1 MVKYYWFDKFKAYVT
16 ENQPMPTSSKPRF
29 TLTHILF
36 FLYCF
41 FIVWAVLF
49 KTSFSLSEF
58 RDMIFSRPRTL
69 NLIPFYYDCDVSIRF
84 HISEV
89 LMNAVLFFPFGVYL
103 KMLDIPTRKAILT
116 GFLLS
121 FALELCQFAF
131 ALGAADITDLI
142 TNTSGTAAGVCL
154 YLLALKLFRNKT
166 KINKVLSVLALTATI
181 LLGLLL
187 LLIGLANR

>member
-1 MVKYYWFDKFKAYVT
+1 MT
-16 ENQPMPTSSKPRF
+16 PLSKPKL
-29 TLTHILF
+29 TLTHVLF
-36 FLYCF
+36 FLYCL

-58 RDMIFSRPRTL
+58 RDMLFSRSRTF

-103 KMLDIPTRKAILT
+103 KMLDLPARRAILS

-121 FALELCQFAF
+121 LTLELCQFAF

-142 TNTSGTAAGVCL
+142 TNTLGTASGVCL
-154 YLLALKLFRNKT
+154 YLLALNLFRNKT
-166 KINKVLSVLALTATI
+166 KINKILSVLALTATV

-187 LLIGLANR
+187 LLLYLANR

>member
-1 MVKYYWFDKFKAYVT
+1 MKSLS
-16 ENQPMPTSSKPRF
+16 QPKPKL
-29 TLTHILF
+29 TLTHALF
-36 FLYCF
+36 FLYCL

-58 RDMIFSRPRTL
+58 RDMLFSRPRTL
-69 NLIPFYYDCDVSIRF
+69 NLIPFYYDCDVSVRF

-89 LMNAVLFFPFGVYL
+89 LMNTVLFFPFGVYL
-103 KMLDIPTRKAILT
+103 KMLDFPARRAILS

-121 FALELCQFAF
+121 LALELCQFAF

-142 TNTSGTAAGVCL
+142 TNTLGTAAGVCL
-154 YLLALKLFRNKT
+154 YLLTLKLFRNKT
-166 KINKVLSVLALTATI
+166 KINKILSVLALTATI

-187 LLIGLANR
+187 LLLYLANR

>member
-1 MVKYYWFDKFKAYVT
+1 MT
-16 ENQPMPTSSKPRF
+16 PLSKPKL
-29 TLTHILF
+29 TLTHVLF
-36 FLYCF
+36 FLYCL
-41 FIVWAVLF
+41 FIVWTVLF
-49 KTSFSLSEF
+49 KNAFSFREILE
-58 RDMIFSRPRTL
+58 MIQSARPRTF

-103 KMLDIPTRKAILT
+103 KMLDLPVRKAILS

-121 FALELCQFAF
+121 FVLEFCQFAF

-142 TNTSGTAAGVCL
+142 TNTFGTASGVCL
-154 YLLALKLFRNKT
+154 YLLALNLFRNKT
-166 KINKVLSVLALTATI
+166 KINKILSVLALTATI

-187 LLIGLANR
+187 LLLYLANR

>member
-1 MVKYYWFDKFKAYVT
+1 MS
-16 ENQPMPTSSKPRF
+16 TSPKTRF

-58 RDMIFSRPRTL
+58 QDMLFSRPRTL

-103 KMLDIPTRKAILT
+103 KMLDLPSHRAILS

-121 FALELCQFAF
+121 FVLELCQFAF

-142 TNTSGTAAGVCL
+142 TNTLGTASGVFL
-154 YLLALKLFRNKT
+154 YLLVLKLFRNKT
-166 KINKVLSVLALTATI
+166 KINKILSVLALTATI

-187 LLIGLANR
+187 LLLYLANR